1 MRIHAD
7 DPVWLNEA
15 ALCSFDD
22 LVELSGLAPA
32 ELAMLVESGVLQPAQ
47 PQGEQAAGG
56 NVFYAS
62 CIVQV
67 RSARRLRD
75 DFELDAA
82 GLAVAVNLLGR
93 IQELERQ
100 LQALT
105 ARQP

>member
-1 MRIHAD
+1 MHIHAD

-22 LVELSGLAPA
+22 LVELSGLTPD
-32 ELAMLVESGVLQPAQ
+32 ELTMLVESGVLQPAPAEPEQ
-47 PQGEQAAGG
+47 PAARS
-56 NVFYAS
+56 VFHAS

-100 LQALT
+100 LNALS
-105 ARQP
+105 ARQL